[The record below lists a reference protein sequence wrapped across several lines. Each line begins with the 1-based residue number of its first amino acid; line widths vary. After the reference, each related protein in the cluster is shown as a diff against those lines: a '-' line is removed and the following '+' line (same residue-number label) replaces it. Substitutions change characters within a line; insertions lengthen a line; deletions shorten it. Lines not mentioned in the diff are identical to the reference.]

1 MARKKQEVLV
11 LFPEIIDITEKM
23 SSAQFGELMRAVFAY
38 RFSGV
43 MYSGEDLAVDVAF
56 RAVVG
61 QINQR
66 KEER

>member
-23 SSAQFGELMRAVFAY
+23 SNAQFGELIRAVFAY

-61 QINQR
+61 QIIQH

>member
-23 SSAQFGELMRAVFAY
+23 SNDQFGELMRAVFAY

-43 MYSGEDLAVDVAF
+43 MYSGEDLAIDVAF
-56 RAVVG
+56 QAVVG
-61 QINQR
+61 QILH

>member
-1 MARKKQEVLV
+1 MV

-23 SSAQFGELMRAVFAY
+23 SSAQFGELMRVVFAY
-38 RFSGV
+38 RFCGV